1 MTLLCYF
8 KSFLFSLFRAGIDW
22 RGYPPAFDHVG
33 LRVLLRDLDQSFGG
47 RYAIRM
53 WQIIDRNWTQYCSD
67 EARFDNSKN
76 ETPSRSTADDLQTG
90 WTLNLIDAIYGSV
103 GSSQS
108 RPELKTRISVQFR
121 CTVGV
126 MSVGGP
132 LDSFYIAWLVTIRDK
147 ITKYFHSRLTGWI
160 RSTILAF
167 IDRPPAKRRGIY
179 TCNFGRVCLSVCQTI
194 TFESLD
200 IGSLFSHIP

>member
-1 MTLLCYF
+1 MLSGC
-8 KSFLFSLFRAGIDW
+8 
-22 RGYPPAFDHVG
+22 
-33 LRVLLRDLDQSFGG
+33 
-47 RYAIRM
+47 

-147 ITKYFHSRLTGWI
+147 ITRYFHSRLTGWI

-167 IDRPPAKRRGIY
+167 IDRPPAKRRG
-179 TCNFGRVCLSVCQTI
+179 FRSCLSLCLSDDNFRKLWHRKFIFAHPVYLEGIRVKFVYGGYRVKVKI
-194 TFESLD
+194 TEAKRLK
-200 IGSLFSHIP
+200 IPGNVKLR